1 MLSGRVLVGWATLT
15 ASIGGTTGGS
25 KCRGCTKSS
34 PFLKLST
41 SRCSSSPAQ
50 TLKRWAG
57 VWGLRKGSHP
67 KPRSLKGF
75 QKTTRPTPWSSD
87 QTLYRIWSYCSPIE
101 RIAEWLKVT
110 TRSKFRYDVWTHTH
124 LSKRNCG
131 FRQNVIRFARS
142 VSFKTI
148 WKEAFDWLLE
158 NFQCV
163 YILVVIKYFRVVR
176 VCCVHVCLRPL
187 WALERFVTMCTK

>member
-1 MLSGRVLVGWATLT
+1 MSNFNGPTSGSILSWKVSSVEIFEVTNTCYQMLSGRVFVDWATPT
-15 ASIGGTTGGS
+15 ASIGGTTGS
-25 KCRGCTKSS
+25 TYRGCTKSS

-57 VWGLRKGSHP
+57 VWGLRRGSYP
-67 KPRSLKGF
+67 KTQSLKGF
-75 QKTTRPTPWSSD
+75 QETTRPTPWSSD
-87 QTLYRIWSYCSPIE
+87 QTHSRIWSYCSPIE
-101 RIAEWLKVT
+101 RIAEWLKVM
-110 TRSKFRYDVWTHTH
+110 TRSKFRYYLWTHTH

-131 FRQNVIRFARS
+131 FRQNVIRFARG

-158 NFQCV
+158 NFQWV
-163 YILVVIKYFRVVR
+163 Y
-176 VCCVHVCLRPL
+176 
-187 WALERFVTMCTK
+187 